1 MPEMGFG
8 VEETFQ
14 RFFLTLTPMFSQH
27 IKLLGGPPDRFFSD
41 HLEEKCGPGE
51 NRKKKKKFFLIFFF
65 TSSLIGFIGTVV
77 KF

>member
-51 NRKKKKKFFLIFFF
+51 NRKKRSCFFFLFCF
-65 TSSLIGFIGTVV
+65 LHQVLLDLLGRW
-77 KF
+77 